1 MNNYLDK
8 ICQLICVICFFAY
21 LGGCAD
27 QSAPVEAK
35 VVRKKITAKR
45 PTVTP
50 SKTAPAKVAKVP
62 TVPSP
67 KSDIARG
74 APHQPAPTVGK
85 SVSDSQ
91 AVPTS
96 GMKPKAA
103 VAKTPVTKKPKQPAL
118 KVDSGQS
125 SKPATKAAGPT
136 KTETARPAAQPT
148 TSDLTVVSKTSPLPS
163 VQKADAKKSQGGT
176 NAPPPVYNPTGK
188 TDPFKPLFR
197 DKPALPSAGKKKKKR
212 IPRTP
217 LERVALS
224 QLKLTAIIMAPSGN
238 RALVQESSGKGYV
251 IKKGTYI
258 GLNSGKVENITKDKV
273 IIAEEVEDSVGK
285 IRVQTKQLVLP
296 KPAGDR

>member
-8 ICQLICVICFFAY
+8 ICQLICVFCLVAFI
-21 LGGCAD
+21 GGCAD
-27 QSAPVEAK
+27 QSDPVEAK
-35 VVRKKITAKR
+35 VVRKKITAQR
-45 PTVTP
+45 PTVAP
-50 SKTAPAKVAKVP
+50 SNKAPVKIAKAPKA
-62 TVPSP
+62 PSP

-74 APHQPAPTVGK
+74 APPQPAPTVGK
-85 SVSDSQ
+85 SVSGSQ
-91 AVPTS
+91 TAPTS

-103 VAKTPVTKKPKQPAL
+103 IAKTPVTQKPKQPAP
-118 KVDSGQS
+118 KVDSGRS
-125 SKPATKAAGPT
+125 TKPAVKAIGPT
-136 KTETARPAAQPT
+136 GTKEAKPSAQPT
-148 TSDLTVVSKTSPLPS
+148 TADPTVVPKTSPLPG
-163 VQKADAKKSQGGT
+163 VQKADAKKLQGGT
-176 NAPPPVYNPTGK
+176 KAPPPVYNPLGK

-224 QLKLTAIIMAPSGN
+224 QLKLTAIITAPSGN
-238 RALVQESSGKGYV
+238 RALVQESSGKGYI